1 MQNCLLSGNKY
12 EQSICLSVCGS
23 AICSTK
29 EQQFSQHSQLFY
41 FAFPLVNFRF
51 YCIFFGC
58 GKCWCTLHSCCN
70 NSWQWQVAYEN
81 VCSRVCKC
89 LFDKLLK
96 FHCLRWVNKS
106 RKWLRNNSPSLGT
119 ESFCLPTLHIYL
131 RACQS
136 LLSITRII
144 MLNSILLQHSD
155 SISTYF
161 VHALRVL
168 KCHYKENS

>member
-1 MQNCLLSGNKY
+1 MRDLLSLGFQKSSLIRRAAQCRIMLNWGNTVSWKTKK
-12 EQSICLSVCGS
+12 SIFLLMLDNNLHFRCLQLSGCRIVCCLATNMNNQSVCGS

-96 FHCLRWVNKS
+96 FHCLR
-106 RKWLRNNSPSLGT
+106 
-119 ESFCLPTLHIYL
+119 
-131 RACQS
+131 
-136 LLSITRII
+136 
-144 MLNSILLQHSD
+144 
-155 SISTYF
+155 
-161 VHALRVL
+161 
-168 KCHYKENS
+168 